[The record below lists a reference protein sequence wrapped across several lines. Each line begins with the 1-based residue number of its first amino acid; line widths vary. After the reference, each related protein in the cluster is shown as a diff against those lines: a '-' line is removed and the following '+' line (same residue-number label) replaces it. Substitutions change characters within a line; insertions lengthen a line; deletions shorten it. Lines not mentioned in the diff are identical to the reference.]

1 MTPMV
6 RTTVS
11 APRELIDAFM
21 RRCHKR
27 KQSGSEV
34 LREFM
39 VRYVAEAAGQP
50 DELSDIACVGD
61 VSKAAACGPRGGDP

>member
-1 MTPMV
+1 MV

-21 RRCHKR
+21 QRSHERN
-27 KQSGSEV
+27 QSGSEV

-39 VRYVAEAAGQP
+39 VRYVTDAPEQLDAA
-50 DELSDIACVGD
+50 STVVGD
-61 VSKAAACGPRGGDP
+61 AVKAAACGPRGGDP